1 MWFRNI
7 TFFRFSGTY
16 SLTFE
21 TLIGELKRYTFEPCP
36 IYQLS
41 ATGWVP
47 PLGRGTDSLA
57 HAVADRLL
65 FCLRTEEKLLPA
77 SVLNQMVTERIAVIE
92 DKQQRQ
98 VGRREKQK
106 LRDQLLDEL
115 LPNALIRFRQNYAY
129 LDIPGGWLV
138 VDSANSQMVEK
149 VTGFLRKT
157 LGTLLITPI
166 KVNQSTS
173 LVMTNWLSQGRSPQ
187 GLSFGDRCELRGIG
201 ANSSVVTCQSQDLT
215 SDEVRVHIESGKK
228 VTKLGLVWNER
239 IAFVLDE
246 TFVIRRMQFLNLV
259 KESLGDCYNDSKNA
273 ICEAEYSI
281 MIGELAILLPR
292 LLELFGGEAI

>member
-7 TFFRFSGTY
+7 TFFRFLGTY

-21 TLIGELKRYTFEPCP
+21 TLISKLNKYTFEPCLV
-36 IYQLS
+36 YQLS
-41 ATGWVP
+41 TTGWVP
-47 PLGRGTDSLA
+47 PLGRKTVNLA
-57 HAVADRLL
+57 HTVADRLL

-77 SVLNQMVTERIAVIE
+77 NVLNQMVTERISAIE

-138 VDSANSQMVEK
+138 VDSANSQIVER

-157 LGTLLITPI
+157 LDTLLITPL

-173 LVMTNWLSQGRSPQ
+173 SVMTHWLSQGRPPQ
-187 GLSFGDRCELRGIG
+187 GLSFGDRCELRGDSG
-201 ANSSVVTCQSQDLT
+201 LVTCQSQDLT
-215 SDEVRVHIESGKK
+215 SDEVRVHIESGKQ
-228 VTKLGLVWNER
+228 VTRLGLVWNER

-246 TFVIRRMQFLNLV
+246 TFVIRRTQFLNLV
-259 KESLGDCYNDSKNA
+259 RESLGNCYSDSKNA
-273 ICEAEYSI
+273 ICESEYSI
-281 MIGELAILLPR
+281 MTGELAILLPR
-292 LLELFGGEAI
+292 LLELFGGEEV